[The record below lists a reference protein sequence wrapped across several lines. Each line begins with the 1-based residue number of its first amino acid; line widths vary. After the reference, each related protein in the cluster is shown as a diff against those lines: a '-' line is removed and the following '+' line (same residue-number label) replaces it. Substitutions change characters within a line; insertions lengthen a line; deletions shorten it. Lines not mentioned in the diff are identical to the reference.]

1 MVTNAEDLKKEAR
14 MTTKKL
20 VCHDSSWRDVK
31 TISFFS
37 SCVLNIMALELSRV
51 KLKTKGSK
59 YQMNTVNCLP
69 NIQGKTMITTPQ

>member
-1 MVTNAEDLKKEAR
+1 MVTNAEDLKKGAR
-14 MTTKKL
+14 MTTKKGSL
-20 VCHDSSWRDVK
+20 SVTNDSSWRDVK

-59 YQMNTVNCLP
+59 YQMNTVNE
-69 NIQGKTMITTPQ
+69 